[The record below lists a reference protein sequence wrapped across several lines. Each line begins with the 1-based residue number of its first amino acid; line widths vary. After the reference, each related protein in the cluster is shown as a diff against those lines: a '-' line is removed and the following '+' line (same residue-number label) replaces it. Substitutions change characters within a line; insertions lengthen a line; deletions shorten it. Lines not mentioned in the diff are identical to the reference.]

1 MTPAFSMRAV
11 RRLACSGIAT
21 VALLG
26 ACGPAASEAP
36 VRSNGRAPDSI
47 PMMRG
52 LNLAGGEF
60 APERAPGLMGR
71 DYVYPNADVAAPF
84 LKAGM
89 DTVRLPVLWERI
101 QPDPMSPL
109 SDGEM
114 QRVDASLDALK
125 GFRAVII
132 DVHNYARYKGVR
144 LDQDPSGAAK
154 LADLWT
160 RLANRYKA
168 RPDIVFGI
176 MNEPYDIEAG
186 DWRGIVDPVV
196 AAIRSTGA
204 KNLLLISGTRWS
216 GAHSWLSGGGDSNAS
231 AFADFADPGDHFLF
245 ELHQYLD
252 ADSSGSSPMCVDPSL
267 VAGRL
272 RDVTRWLRERR
283 VGAILGEFGAG
294 TGAGC
299 LAGLEAMLAYMDTNP
314 DVWRGWTYWAGG
326 EWWGDYPLSIQPDA
340 RGEKP
345 QMGVLTRHLK
355 R

>member
-1 MTPAFSMRAV
+1 MTQAFPMRSV
-11 RRLACSGIAT
+11 RRLAFSGIVTA
-21 VALLG
+21 ALLG
-26 ACGPAASEAP
+26 ACGSAASEAP
-36 VRSNGRAPDSI
+36 ARSDGRAPDSI
-47 PMMRG
+47 PLMRG

-60 APERAPGLMGR
+60 APERAPGVVDR
-71 DYVYPNADVAAPF
+71 DYVYPTAEVAAPF

-109 SDGEM
+109 SDVEM
-114 QRVDASLDALK
+114 KRIDASLDALK

-176 MNEPYDIEAG
+176 MNEPYDIGAG

-196 AAIRSTGA
+196 AAIRNTGA

-216 GAHSWLSGGGDSNAS
+216 GAHSWLAGGPDSNGA
-231 AFADFADPGDHFLF
+231 AFADFTDPGDHFLF

-252 ADSSGSSPMCVDPSL
+252 TDSSGTKPTCVD
-267 VAGRL
+267 AGLGADRL
-272 RDVTRWLRERR
+272 RDVTRWLRDRR
-283 VGAILGEFGAG
+283 VGAVLGEFGG
-294 TGAGC
+294 GQGADC
-299 LAGLEAMLAYMDTNP
+299 LAGLEAMLAYTDANA

-326 EWWGDYPLSIQPDA
+326 AWWGDYPLSIQPDA
-340 RGEKP
+340 RGDKP
-345 QMGVLTRHLK
+345 QMRVLTNHLK